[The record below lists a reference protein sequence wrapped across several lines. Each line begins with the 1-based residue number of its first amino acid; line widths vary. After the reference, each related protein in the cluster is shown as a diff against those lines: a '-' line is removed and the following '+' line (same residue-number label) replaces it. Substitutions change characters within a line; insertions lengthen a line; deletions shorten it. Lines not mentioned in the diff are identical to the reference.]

1 MRFKKKKTRSYRGS
15 TYHGWGRGAA
25 HHKGA
30 GNRGGKGRAGSG
42 KKADQKKPSYWH
54 EEKGKKGF
62 TSKNRMTM
70 VALNIDE
77 LVQKIERF
85 VADGSAAHKDS
96 GYQVDLLKAG
106 YNKLL
111 GKGRVNKKL
120 FITTDFASVSA
131 IEKIK
136 AAGGSVTVLKK
147 IEKKEKKKA
156 EKPANK
162 AKPEGKSAKPAKS
175 DDEE

>member
-54 EEKGKKGF
+54 EETGKRGF
-62 TSKNRMTM
+62 TSKNRMKMT
-70 VALNIDE
+70 ALNIDDMMRNLKK
-77 LVQKIERF
+77 LVANGF
-85 VADGSAAHKDS
+85 ASHKDS
-96 GYQVDLLKAG
+96 GYQVDLAKAG
-106 YNKLL
+106 YDKLL
-111 GKGRVNKKL
+111 GKGKVDRKL
-120 FITTDFASVSA
+120 FITTDFASSNAVD
-131 IEKIK
+131 KIN

-156 EKPANK
+156 EKPIPKK
-162 AKPEGKSAKPAKS
+162 AKPEGKQSESSNK
-175 DDEE
+175 E